1 MTHSSGLIMW
11 RYSIE
16 PRTGKYVKKYGLLSF
31 AKKKKKKH
39 IKKIVNTGLDSL
51 KTASKKVVDKTGE
64 ILGNK
69 IADAVTGSN
78 DNKMEKQEPVE
89 EIVIPP
95 EERDEMLNKLS
106 QVLLQK

>member
-1 MTHSSGLIMW
+1 MD
-11 RYSIE
+11 
-16 PRTGKYVKKYGLLSF
+16 
-31 AKKKKKKH
+31 
-39 IKKIVNTGLDSL
+39 TGLDSL

>member
-1 MTHSSGLIMW
+1 MDCCHLQ
-11 RYSIE
+11 
-16 PRTGKYVKKYGLLSF
+16 
-31 AKKKKKKH
+31 KKKQKH

-69 IADAVTGSN
+69 MVDAVTGSN
-78 DNKMEKQEPVE
+78 DDKMEKQEPVE

-95 EERDEMLNKLS
+95 EERDEMLNKLI

>member
-1 MTHSSGLIMW
+1 MTHSSDLIMR

-16 PRTGKYVKKYGLLSF
+16 PRTWKYVKEHGLLSF
-31 AKKKKKKH
+31 AKKKKTTN
-39 IKKIVNTGLDSL
+39 KKIVNTGLDSL

>member
-1 MTHSSGLIMW
+1 MTHSLDLIMR

-16 PRTGKYVKKYGLLSF
+16 PRTGKYVKEHGLLSF
-31 AKKKKKKH
+31 AKKKQKKR
-39 IKKIVNTGLDSL
+39 IKKILNTGLDSL

>member
-31 AKKKKKKH
+31 AKKKKEKKH
-39 IKKIVNTGLDSL
+39 IKKIVDTGLDSL

-69 IADAVTGSN
+69 MVDAVTGPNDDKMVRNKNLSN
-78 DNKMEKQEPVE
+78 K
-89 EIVIPP
+89 
-95 EERDEMLNKLS
+95 
-106 QVLLQK
+106 

>member
-1 MTHSSGLIMW
+1 M
-11 RYSIE
+11 
-16 PRTGKYVKKYGLLSF
+16 
-31 AKKKKKKH
+31 
-39 IKKIVNTGLDSL
+39 NTGLDSL

-69 IADAVTGSN
+69 MVDAVTGSN
-78 DNKMEKQEPVE
+78 DDKMEKQEPVE

-95 EERDEMLNKLS
+95 EERDEMLNKLI

>member
-1 MTHSSGLIMW
+1 MTHSSDLIMR

-16 PRTGKYVKKYGLLSF
+16 PRTWKYVKEHGLLSF
-31 AKKKKKKH
+31 AKKKKKH

-78 DNKMEKQEPVE
+78 DNEMEKQEPVE

>member
-1 MTHSSGLIMW
+1 MDCCHLQ
-11 RYSIE
+11 
-16 PRTGKYVKKYGLLSF
+16 
-31 AKKKKKKH
+31 KKKKKH

-69 IADAVTGSN
+69 MVDAVTGSN
-78 DNKMEKQEPVE
+78 DDKMEKQEPVE
-89 EIVIPP
+89 EIVVPP
-95 EERDEMLNKLS
+95 EERDEMLNKLI